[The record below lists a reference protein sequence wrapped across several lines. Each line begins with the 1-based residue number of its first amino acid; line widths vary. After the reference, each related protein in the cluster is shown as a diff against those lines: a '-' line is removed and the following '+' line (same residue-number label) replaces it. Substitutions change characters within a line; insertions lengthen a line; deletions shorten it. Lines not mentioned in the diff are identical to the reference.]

1 MEEGEQAAHTPHTNT
16 EGTNAA
22 PRVAISFSFDTKN
35 KASTT
40 KVKKEVNSSEVDYVE
55 AIQENQLQ
63 R

>member
-1 MEEGEQAAHTPHTNT
+1 MEQAAHTPQTNS
-16 EGTNAA
+16 EETNAA
-22 PRVAISFSFDTKN
+22 PRVSISFSFDTKN

-40 KVKKEVNSSEVDYVE
+40 KVKKEVNSLEVDYVE